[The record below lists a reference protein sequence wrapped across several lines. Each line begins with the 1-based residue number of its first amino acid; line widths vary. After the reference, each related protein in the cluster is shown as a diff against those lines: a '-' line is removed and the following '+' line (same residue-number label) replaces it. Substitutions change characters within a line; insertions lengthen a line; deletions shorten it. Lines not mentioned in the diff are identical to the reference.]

1 VNENFNLLS
10 ETQLRRRC
18 GRLRVR
24 TRLMHYGVSL
34 TPRDAIPRHDGEA
47 RFVINNFRGLSDRGK
62 TSC

>member
-1 VNENFNLLS
+1 
-10 ETQLRRRC
+10 
-18 GRLRVR
+18 LRVR